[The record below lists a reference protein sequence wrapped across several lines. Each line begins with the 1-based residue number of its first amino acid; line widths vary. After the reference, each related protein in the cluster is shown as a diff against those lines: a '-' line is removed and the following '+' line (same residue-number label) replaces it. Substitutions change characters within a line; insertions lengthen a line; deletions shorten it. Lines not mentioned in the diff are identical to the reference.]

1 MLDRIQT
8 RVHLGQRTL
17 WGSLASGVAYAMSR
31 AADLVPEPVL
41 PTTYEILKTLGLDD
55 LVEISAAR
63 DGRSGLHI
71 QRRTCCL
78 AFTLPEP
85 KICSGCCIR

>member
-1 MLDRIQT
+1 
-8 RVHLGQRTL
+8 
-17 WGSLASGVAYAMSR
+17 
-31 AADLVPEPVL
+31 VL
-41 PTTYEILKTLGLDD
+41 PTTYEILTALGLED
-55 LVEISAAR
+55 LVDLSSRR
-63 DGRSGLHI
+63 DGRPGLEV